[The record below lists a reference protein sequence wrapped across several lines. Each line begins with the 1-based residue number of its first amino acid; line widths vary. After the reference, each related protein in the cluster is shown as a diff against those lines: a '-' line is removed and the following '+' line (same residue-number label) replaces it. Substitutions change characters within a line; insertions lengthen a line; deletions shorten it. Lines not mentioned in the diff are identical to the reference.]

1 MVTESATERPNDA
14 VKVCAHHA
22 LELYQP
28 EPGCKCGKLRLP
40 RKIHALTG
48 FWLALFVTMHLAICL
63 TAIIPYQYQCT
74 VNRLDRL
81 AGYLPGAMLL
91 ILFPLLLQAASG
103 LFLAYKEGMKYDIK
117 RCDRGGK
124 LRFFLQRLSGL
135 AILAFLSLHAAS
147 MYGGLGAAHRGPVA
161 HLLEGGL
168 PAENAFSYT
177 ASAFQPWTSPS
188 LNLLTIAFLLAG
200 ILGTAYHA
208 TNGALSGAILW
219 KVVQTPEGKARVEYV
234 CAGIGIILAAMGT
247 VAWYAFTLSPN
258 VHAALTATGR

>member
-63 TAIIPYQYQCT
+63 TAIIPSQYQCT

-91 ILFPLLLQAASG
+91 ILFPCCC
-103 LFLAYKEGMKYDIK
+103 K
-117 RCDRGGK
+117 
-124 LRFFLQRLSGL
+124 
-135 AILAFLSLHAAS
+135 
-147 MYGGLGAAHRGPVA
+147 P
-161 HLLEGGL
+161 
-168 PAENAFSYT
+168 PAGCS
-177 ASAFQPWTSPS
+177 SP
-188 LNLLTIAFLLAG
+188 TR
-200 ILGTAYHA
+200 
-208 TNGALSGAILW
+208 
-219 KVVQTPEGKARVEYV
+219 KA
-234 CAGIGIILAAMGT
+234 
-247 VAWYAFTLSPN
+247 
-258 VHAALTATGR
+258 